1 MPGEGKRDR
10 LARAIANGCLW
21 LSRRSVRFRLLCDDV
36 GSRLFL
42 SAGMGLDQLPLHAV
56 TPHYDPADLNRR
68 TDDLNVAA
76 EDYFVRSDREY
87 LLGKPFTDRMFF
99 ARRLFDLGVLFHWL
113 RIAPGDTVLEMGA
126 GSCWLSHLL
135 NRYGCKTISVD
146 VSETALG
153 IGRELFDS
161 DQHTNWTVEPEFV
174 LYDGHRLP
182 LEDGSVDKIIVYDAF
197 HHIPNYEAV
206 LAEMA
211 RVLRE
216 GGIIGMR
223 EPGRHHAGAEKSLAE
238 VREFGVLENNIV
250 VEEIEKLGRRYGL
263 DRTTIVPL
271 TIDES
276 VEVPASELGDFMQGK
291 NLRHFWEPLCAAL
304 VYTSFILMYK
314 GDSVPDTRRPGRL
327 TARITPRPATDPVSM
342 MVGQAGRVAVEIEN
356 TGDTLWLAGIPR
368 QAGWTRLGIRLHAAH
383 DAALLDGD
391 WHRAALPGDVGPNGV
406 VTIEVDLPAIATA
419 GEYVMR
425 FDMVAEE
432 VAWFADVDSPTAAVN
447 LLVTPVE

>member
-10 LARAIANGCLW
+10 LARAIANGCHW
-21 LSRRSVRFRLLCDDV
+21 LSRRSVRFRLLFDDI

-42 SAGMGLDQLPLHAV
+42 SSRMGLDQLPFHAV

-76 EDYFVRSDREY
+76 EDYFVRSDRDY

-153 IGRELFDS
+153 IGRELFET
-161 DQHTNWTVEPEFV
+161 DQHTNWTVKPEFL

-206 LAEMA
+206 LGEMA

-250 VEEIEKLGRRYGL
+250 VEEIDELGRRYGL

-314 GDSVPDTRRPGRL
+314 GESVPDTRRPGRL
-327 TARITPRPATDPVSM
+327 TARIAPHPLTSPLTVPA
-342 MVGQAGRVAVEIEN
+342 GQAGRVTVEIEN
-356 TGDTLWLAGIPR
+356 TGDTLWLASIPR
-368 QAGWTRLGIRLHAAH
+368 QAGWTRLGIRLHAAN
-383 DAALLDGD
+383 DATLLDGD
-391 WHRAALPGDVGPNGV
+391 WQRVELPGDVGPDGV
-406 VTIEVDLPAIATA
+406 VTVEVDLPPITTP

-447 LLVTPVE
+447 LIVTPVE